1 MSTTI
6 IAIVAIVVTSVI
18 TWSIA
23 KSREEEKTIMYE
35 AAQIRQF
42 ICMAKQ
48 VSHWQIHEPR
58 RFMKSLVEQFV
69 DDAIHFSPQSFITIK
84 DCQLKEIA
92 KAMMPNYYFMD
103 NWGDSTVAIPL
114 VEKTEEELKAIMV
127 EEFMKII
134 M

>member
-58 RFMKSLVEQFV
+58 RFMKSF
-69 DDAIHFSPQSFITIK
+69 PSFLPFIRGR
-84 DCQLKEIA
+84 A
-92 KAMMPNYYFMD
+92 VNAM
-103 NWGDSTVAIPL
+103 
-114 VEKTEEELKAIMV
+114 
-127 EEFMKII
+127 
-134 M
+134 